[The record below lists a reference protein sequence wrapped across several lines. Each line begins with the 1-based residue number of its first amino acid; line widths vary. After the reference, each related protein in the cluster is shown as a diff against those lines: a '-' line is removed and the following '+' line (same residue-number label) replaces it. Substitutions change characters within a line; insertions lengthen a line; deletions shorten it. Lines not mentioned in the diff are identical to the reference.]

1 MICNFPNLD
10 VSGFVGMFLEL
21 IKLWI
26 FKLPRISFENSNFLF
41 ISATEAKEAG
51 LVSKVYPAE
60 ELVDKAVAAAD
71 KIASHSKLITQMCKQ
86 ATNAA
91 YETTL
96 SEGKKLI

>member
-1 MICNFPNLD
+1 MTSIPD
-10 VSGFVGMFLEL
+10 
-21 IKLWI
+21 
-26 FKLPRISFENSNFLF
+26 RISRGITNFQIIMNNHL
-41 ISATEAKEAG
+41 ILILAIEAKEAG

-96 SEGKKLI
+96 SEGKKLTNK

>member
-1 MICNFPNLD
+1 MYFPE
-10 VSGFVGMFLEL
+10 GLENTP
-21 IKLWI
+21 
-26 FKLPRISFENSNFLF
+26 FKFLF

-96 SEGKKLI
+96 SEGKKII

>member
-1 MICNFPNLD
+1 MIPNFQWISIEHLNLI
-10 VSGFVGMFLEL
+10 L
-21 IKLWI
+21 IL
-26 FKLPRISFENSNFLF
+26 
-41 ISATEAKEAG
+41 ATEAKEAG

-96 SEGKKLI
+96 SEGKKLTNK

>member
-1 MICNFPNLD
+1 M
-10 VSGFVGMFLEL
+10 
-21 IKLWI
+21 
-26 FKLPRISFENSNFLF
+26 
-41 ISATEAKEAG
+41 
-51 LVSKVYPAE
+51 YPAE

-96 SEGKKLI
+96 SEGKKLIQQIWILKFIPIIIWFLNLGLATEKRLFHATFATSDRLEGMTAFVEKRKPEWKDE

>member
-1 MICNFPNLD
+1 MVFEDLLTDTNFFIIDMRLVEIQKIAFNY
-10 VSGFVGMFLEL
+10 GFSFL
-21 IKLWI
+21 
-26 FKLPRISFENSNFLF
+26 
-41 ISATEAKEAG
+41 SATEAKEAG
-51 LVSKVYPAE
+51 LVSKIYPAE

-96 SEGKKLI
+96 SEGKNII

>member
-1 MICNFPNLD
+1 M
-10 VSGFVGMFLEL
+10 
-21 IKLWI
+21 LWI
-26 FKLPRISFENSNFLF
+26 FKLPWISFENLNFLF

-96 SEGKKLI
+96 SEGKKII

>member
-1 MICNFPNLD
+1 M
-10 VSGFVGMFLEL
+10 V
-21 IKLWI
+21 
-26 FKLPRISFENSNFLF
+26 FENLLTDTKVFILDMRLIEAQKIAFNYGFSFL
-41 ISATEAKEAG
+41 SATEAKEAG
-51 LVSKVYPAE
+51 LVSKIYPAE

-96 SEGKKLI
+96 SEGKKII